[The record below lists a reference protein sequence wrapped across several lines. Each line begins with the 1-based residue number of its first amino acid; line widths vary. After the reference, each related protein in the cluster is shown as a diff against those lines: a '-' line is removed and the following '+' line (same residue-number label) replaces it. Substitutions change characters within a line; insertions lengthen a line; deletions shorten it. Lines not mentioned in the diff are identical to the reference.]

1 MNYYTFDFKDILRRL
16 QVFFKRNASQRTDW
30 INPMCI
36 LVLSAFSVYA
46 VKSAQS
52 YNQGQ
57 QWKMQVFWFG
67 ISFLSYMLLSLIDY
81 KIYLRY
87 GHWLYFF
94 CIGLLLALW
103 TPLGQRHFGCLRWLN
118 LKVISIQP
126 SEPAKIGTLVLLCSI
141 LARSKIGKL
150 GESSFTVLKV
160 LGISALPIFL
170 IFLQPDLGSALVFP
184 PMIFAILFVSKL
196 PKRFFISFFLVFML
210 LLAVVAWDIRN
221 YHLFL
226 KKHNLSPMRDLG
238 AYQSQS
244 WVPLKD
250 YQRNRILSFA
260 APQLIDPKGVGV
272 GWNLRQSLICVG
284 SGGFWGKGY
293 NKGTQAHL
301 GYLPQSV
308 ATNDFIFSVFAE
320 EAGFIGSLFVVILY
334 ALMVC
339 NGLHIASQ
347 ARDRFGAYLAVG
359 ISTILMM
366 HAFINIGMTIGIM
379 PITGVPLPFLSYGGS
394 FVLSCCILQG
404 LLQSVYRFRKKFS

>member
-1 MNYYTFDFKDILRRL
+1 M
-16 QVFFKRNASQRTDW
+16 
-30 INPMCI
+30 
-36 LVLSAFSVYA
+36 LVLSVLSVFS

-57 QWKMQVFWFG
+57 QWKMQIFWFG
-67 ISFLSYMLLSLIDY
+67 TGFLVYALLALVDY
-81 KIYLRY
+81 KVYLRY
-87 GHWLYFF
+87 AHWLYFF

-103 TPLGQRHFGCLRWLN
+103 SPLGQRHFGCLRWLN
-118 LKVISIQP
+118 LKVIAIQP
-126 SEPAKIGTLVLLCSI
+126 SEPAKIGTLVLLSSV
-141 LARSKIGKL
+141 LARSKIGQI
-150 GESSFTVLKV
+150 GESSFTLLKV
-160 LGISALPIFL
+160 FGVSALPIFL

-184 PMIFAILFVSKL
+184 PMVFAILFVSKL
-196 PKRFFISFFLVFML
+196 PKRFFISLFFIFIA
-210 LLAVVAWDIRN
+210 LLALVAWDIHT
-221 YHLFL
+221 YHSFL
-226 KKHNLSPMRDLG
+226 KKHQLSPMKDLG
-238 AYQSQS
+238 AYQAHS

-260 APQLIDPKGVGV
+260 APQLVDPKGIGV
-272 GWNLRQSLICVG
+272 GWNLRQSLISVG

-320 EAGFIGSLFVVILY
+320 ELGFIGSLCVVGLY
-334 ALMVC
+334 ALMVL

-366 HAFINIGMTIGIM
+366 HAFVNIGMTIGIM

-404 LLQSVYRFRKKFS
+404 FLQSVHRFRKSFS